1 MMFVLKCPYFLL
13 NVYYSVTEVKDHPP
27 PIHTADQQGQQEG
40 QQHSYDHIL
49 RHNIRFEFEILM
61 TLMFTLNYDTS
72 KSNVN

>member
-27 PIHTADQQGQQEG
+27 PIHTADQQG